1 MHELRK
7 DPLMNRWI
15 AVLSD
20 SMAPGEYN
28 LQEEETKRIR
38 MHSVFRQRKRNSS
51 GNNCNQGKWFESK

>member
-20 SMAPGEYN
+20 SMSPGEYN
-28 LQEEETKRIR
+28 LQEEEAKESECVLCSGRE
-38 MHSVFRQRKRNSS
+38 KNSS
-51 GNNCNQGKWFESK
+51 RNNCNQGKWFESK